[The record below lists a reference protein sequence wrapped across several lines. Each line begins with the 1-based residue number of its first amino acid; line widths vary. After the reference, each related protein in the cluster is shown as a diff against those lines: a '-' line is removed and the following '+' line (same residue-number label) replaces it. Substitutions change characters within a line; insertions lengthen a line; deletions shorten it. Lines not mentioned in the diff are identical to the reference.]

1 MLPAL
6 GSGAGQAIEVS
17 AHVDVSS
24 DSALTDMTVQDA
36 YILGRLLAQ
45 HIITKKSIQR
55 VLEIYDTV
63 RRPVALLV
71 RPLDP
76 LLRARLDSVEAHVH
90 VPRRLRYDLVRLV
103 DEAARVDELDGVERA
118 AADVALVA
126 ARIIRAAVR
135 TCAFDEAVCKESGCY
150 W

>member
-63 RRPVALLV
+63 RRPVAHQT
-71 RPLDP
+71 
-76 LLRARLDSVEAHVH
+76 AS
-90 VPRRLRYDLVRLV
+90 YSM
-103 DEAARVDELDGVERA
+103 RVSRGVVFYPEYLPSDIDFEKVKANDIDELKKVGNEMEK
-118 AADVALVA
+118 LWSFTYSGLPEEEW
-126 ARIIRAAVR
+126 IRA
-135 TCAFDEAVCKESGCY
+135 KELLDAAYLAGHLN
-150 W
+150 